1 MLSPIGFYAAEMM
14 SLPGAGRRL
23 QSAPAPTH
31 HIPSNL
37 GIVPEYSRNLLLK
50 PPLPGP
56 GQEFSWTRLH
66 GSATALAVVETAR
79 RHLGVLVIV
88 LEDQRQLQV
97 LESELG
103 FFLEADEDAPVLAFP
118 GWECLPYDTF
128 SPHHDITS
136 QRLRILSRLPETARA
151 VVLTTCANLMQR
163 LPPMDYVL
171 GHSFSL
177 RQRQRINLDT
187 LRRQL
192 TNANYTAV
200 HQVMSPG
207 EFALRGGLVDIFPM
221 GAETP
226 FRLDLFDDEIETIR
240 YFDPDTQRSNRQVEQ
255 ISLLPAREF
264 PMTEDGIKRFRQ
276 TFRCHFEGDPR
287 TQKIYNEVSAGNVPA
302 GAEFFLPLFFEHTHT
317 LFDYLGGDALWLLP
331 AQLGRIAKTQ
341 WAEIEDRYRNANYDA
356 ERKVPPPEMLY
367 LKPDALHGQL
377 DQNRRI
383 IHFQGNTKKADW
395 AAPSGTSG
403 QFPVDPREE
412 SPYRHLLD
420 HLGGTKNRVLLAVET
435 AGRREALEGVLSN
448 HGLGTQACAGFSEFI
463 QAPDINRG
471 ICVYPLERGLSLPG
485 YGIEVIAESQLYG
498 EKVLRRRRGTKA
510 QDPESVIRSLAEL
523 HEGDPVVHIDHGV
536 GRYCGLQFLDIGGQP
551 SEFLTVEYQ
560 NGDKLYAP
568 VLSLHL
574 ISRFV
579 GGSPAHAPLHRLGG
593 EKWQKSRK
601 KAREKA
607 YDVAAELLEVEALRN
622 ARKGRAF
629 TVPEEEYQGFVSRF
643 PFEETPDQQ
652 RAIAEVR
659 ADLESP
665 EPMDRLVCGD
675 VGFGKTEVALRAA
688 FIAVHNDC
696 QTAILTPTTL
706 LARQHYQTFTDRFA
720 DLSVSVEM
728 LSRFKTKKQATE
740 LVDRLPDGYPDII
753 IGTHRLLQDD
763 VGFKRLGL
771 LIIDEEHRFGVRQ
784 KEKIKHL
791 RSQVDLLTLTA
802 TPIPRTLHITLSGL
816 RSISLIA
823 TAPQLRLCIK
833 TFIREWSRGLIREAC
848 LREIRR
854 GGQVYFLYNDVRTME
869 RFSLELAELVPEAE
883 INFAHGQMGE
893 VQLDRVMQDFYH
905 QRFNVLVCSTI
916 IESGIDIPSANTII
930 IHRAD
935 RFGLAQ
941 LHQLRGRVGRSH
953 HQAFA
958 YLLIPGRQLIS
969 NSAKKRLD
977 AFELMEELGAG
988 FALASHDMEIRGA
1001 GELLGETQSGLIE
1014 DVGFSLYS
1022 EYLNEA
1028 VAAIREKRM
1037 PVAADGRLASTVID
1051 LHVPALFPANYL
1063 ANPHAR
1069 LMLYKRIASA
1079 TNHSELEELQIETI
1093 DRFGLLPEAGKN
1105 LFRLTAMRLQSA
1117 QLGIRKLEVGD
1128 NGGVIEFTDH
1138 PAVDPAAILSL
1149 VQRKPHRH
1157 RLAGPGT
1164 LALTGDFSDPAARL
1178 GAIEKLLDGLSAG
1191 LPA

>member
-1 MLSPIGFYAAEMM
+1 MPEYFPNL
-14 SLPGAGRRL
+14 LPG
-23 QSAPAPTH
+23 
-31 HIPSNL
+31 
-37 GIVPEYSRNLLLK
+37 LLLK
-50 PPLPGP
+50 PPLPGR
-56 GQEFSWTRLH
+56 GQKLGWTRLH
-66 GSATALAVVETAR
+66 GSAAALAVAEAAGCHR
-79 RHLGVLVIV
+79 GVLVVV

-103 FFLEADEDAPVLAFP
+103 FFLEGGEDAPVFAFP
-118 GWECLPYDTF
+118 SWECLPYDTF
-128 SPHHDITS
+128 SPHQEIIS
-136 QRLRILSRLPETARA
+136 QRLRLLSRLPETARA
-151 VVLTTCANLMQR
+151 VILTTCANLMQR
-163 LPPMDYVL
+163 LPPVDYVL

-192 TNANYTAV
+192 GNANYAAV
-200 HQVMSPG
+200 HQVMAPG

-221 GAETP
+221 GAEAP

-276 TFRCHFEGDPR
+276 AFRRHFEGDPR
-287 TQKIYNEVSAGNVPA
+287 TQKIYNEISAGNTPA
-302 GAEFFLPLFFEHTHT
+302 GAEFFLPLFFEHTCT
-317 LFDYLGGDALWLLP
+317 LFDYLGGDVLWLLP
-331 AQLGRIAKTQ
+331 AQLGQIAKIQ
-341 WAEIEDRYRNANYDA
+341 WAEIQERYRNAGYDA
-356 ERKVPPPEMLY
+356 ERKVPPPEILY
-367 LKPDALHGQL
+367 LKPDALQGQL
-377 DQNRRI
+377 AQNRRI

-395 AAPSGTSG
+395 AAPSGAGG

-420 HLGGTKNRVLLAVET
+420 HLGRTKNRVLLAVET

-448 HGLGTQACAGFSEFI
+448 HGLGTQICAGFSEFLRD
-463 QAPDINRG
+463 PGINRG

-485 YGIEVIAESQLYG
+485 GGIEVIAESQLYG
-498 EKVLRRRRGTKA
+498 EKVLRRRRGARA

-536 GRYCGLQFLDIGGQP
+536 GRYCGLQFLDIGGQQG
-551 SEFLTVEYQ
+551 EFLTLEYQ
-560 NGDKLYAP
+560 NGDKLYVP

-574 ISRFV
+574 IGRFV

-593 EKWQKSRK
+593 EQWQKARK
-601 KAREKA
+601 RAREKA
-607 YDVAAELLEVEALRN
+607 YDVAAELLEMEALRN

-629 TVPEEEYQGFVSRF
+629 AVPKEEYQGFVSRF

-688 FIAVHNDC
+688 FIAVHNNC
-696 QTAILTPTTL
+696 QAAILTPTTL

-720 DLSVSVEM
+720 DLPMSVEM
-728 LSRFKTKKQATE
+728 LSRFKSKKQAAE
-740 LVDRLPDGYPDII
+740 LVDRLRKGCLDII

-784 KEKIKHL
+784 KEKIKQL

-802 TPIPRTLHITLSGL
+802 TPIPRTLNITLSGL

-823 TAPQLRLCIK
+823 TAPPLRLSIK
-833 TFIREWSRGLIREAC
+833 TFIREWRRGLIREAC

-893 VQLDRVMQDFYH
+893 LQLERVMQDFYH

-916 IESGIDIPSANTII
+916 IESGLDIPSANTII

-958 YLLIPGRQLIS
+958 YLLIPERQFIS
-969 NSAKKRLD
+969 NDAKKRLD

-988 FALASHDMEIRGA
+988 FSLASHDMEIRGA
-1001 GELLGETQSGLIE
+1001 GELLGETQSGLID
-1014 DVGFSLYS
+1014 DVGFALYS
-1022 EYLNEA
+1022 EYLTAA
-1028 VAAIREKRM
+1028 VAAIRENRM
-1037 PVAADGRLASTVID
+1037 PLAADAGERPAAAVID
-1051 LHVPALFPANYL
+1051 LHVPALFPADYL

-1069 LMLYKRIASA
+1069 LMLYKRIAGA
-1079 TNHSELEELQIETI
+1079 AGRHELEELQIETI

-1117 QLGIRKLEVGD
+1117 RLGIRKLEVGD
-1128 NGGVIEFTDH
+1128 NGGTIEFTDH

-1149 VQRKPHRH
+1149 VQREPHRH